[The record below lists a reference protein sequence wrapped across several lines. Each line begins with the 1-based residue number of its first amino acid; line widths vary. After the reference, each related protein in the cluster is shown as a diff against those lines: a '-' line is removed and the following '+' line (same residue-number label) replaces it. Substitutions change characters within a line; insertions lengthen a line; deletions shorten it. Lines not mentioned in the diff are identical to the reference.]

1 MQKLWFA
8 ALLTI
13 AVAFAQATGGSE
25 GKSGAGTKKT
35 DTKSGKDRA
44 KSSNQNPKKGEKKS
58 TGDTLVRFNPD
69 FNSGDP
75 TEVQKVSGGGGAG
88 KVNLNDINVGNKKGG
103 KKVSKVS
110 KRPPAKRPES
120 PK

>member
-13 AVAFAQATGGSE
+13 AVAFAQAIGGSE

-44 KSSNQNPKKGEKKS
+44 KLNNQNPKKGGKKS
-58 TGDTLVRFNPD
+58 TGGTLVRLNPD
-69 FNSGDP
+69 VSSGNP
-75 TEVQKVSGGGGAG
+75 PEVQKVSGSGAG
-88 KVNLNDINVGNKKGG
+88 KANLNGFNVGNKKGG
-103 KKVSKVS
+103 KKDSKAS
-110 KRPPAKRPES
+110 KQPPAKRPES